1 MGELVSIAGRGER
14 RGLHNGP
21 SSSKEP
27 GLADLGVTKKQLS
40 ADRRREVLHC
50 CRQLRLR
57 IAERK
62 CNVGGEE
69 VAALERGEREL
80 VALVGLL
87 VGPPPWYSSTMIEA

>member
-1 MGELVSIAGRGER
+1 
-14 RGLHNGP
+14 
-21 SSSKEP
+21 
-27 GLADLGVTKKQLS
+27 
-40 ADRRREVLHC
+40 
-50 CRQLRLR
+50 LRLR